1 MVFRRLRP
9 NNSFKPTPH
18 RGVNSVLCAT
28 LHAVATP
35 PRGGLTQALAV
46 YGNFAMT
53 DKEET
58 LEHLAKFKHRLIED
72 VSSAYEQRG
81 TDYGRERFTA
91 WNRQFTKFLD
101 TSLPGANARLNEKLQ
116 HGVYYR
122 GSYESDYDAF
132 MREDGEPCLAFID
145 SLRLDIE
152 HDEYDFENVP
162 VTNLKPREV
171 AAAEKDCTKVFIVH
185 GHDEALKTKAARF
198 VEKLGFNAV
207 ILHEQASR
215 GHTVIEKIEA
225 CTDVGFAIVLY
236 TPDDLGNN
244 KQEAEAGLLNARA
257 RQNVIFEHGY
267 LIAKLSRSRVVP
279 LLSGKLELPSDISG
293 VVYVDDTN
301 WQIDIAKEMKAAGYL
316 VDFNRLLDS

>member
-1 MVFRRLRP
+1 
-9 NNSFKPTPH
+9 
-18 RGVNSVLCAT
+18 
-28 LHAVATP
+28 
-35 PRGGLTQALAV
+35 
-46 YGNFAMT
+46 MT
-53 DKEET
+53 DKAET
-58 LEHLAKFKHRLIED
+58 LENLEKFKHRLIED
-72 VSSAYEQRG
+72 VSNAYQQRG
-81 TDYGRERFTA
+81 TDYGRERFIA
-91 WNRQFTKFLD
+91 WTRQFTKFLD
-101 TSLPGANARLNEKLQ
+101 ASLPGASARLNEKLQ
-116 HGVYYR
+116 HSVYY
-122 GSYESDYDAF
+122 GSDFESDYDAF

-152 HDEYDFENVP
+152 HDEYDFESTP
-162 VTNLKPREV
+162 IENLKHIKVSSP
-171 AAAEKDCTKVFIVH
+171 EKDCKKVFIVH
-185 GHDEALKTKAARF
+185 GHDDALKTKAARF

-225 CTDVGFAIVLY
+225 YTDVGFAIVLY
-236 TPDDLGNN
+236 TCDDLGNN
-244 KQEAEAGLLNARA
+244 KQEAEAGSLNARA

-293 VVYVDDTN
+293 VVYVEDTN